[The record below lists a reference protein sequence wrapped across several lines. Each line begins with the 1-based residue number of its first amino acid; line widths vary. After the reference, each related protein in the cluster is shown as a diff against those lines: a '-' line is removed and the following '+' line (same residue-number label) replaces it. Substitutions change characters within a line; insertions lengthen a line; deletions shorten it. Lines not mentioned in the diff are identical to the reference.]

1 MAYGIITKSQWLCE
15 LVGNTTCKE
24 GVPAKPTEFWIL
36 WNIWYSLPYWPSPV
50 CFKTTTVNQSMCI
63 ALDEIK
69 FEQKHFCL
77 SHMNS
82 IHSSYVAILH
92 VLQSYNYMYIYI
104 SHIQIQVM
112 LLSEKLLLQF
122 LLDTITSLMILCGIC
137 GNGKCD
143 VKFMWLRPT
152 QFVQCAGNVWGHPYR
167 PCVPSTFWIWLCEN
181 WCCSRAR
188 FCDWWQPRWPPKSL
202 RETCLLFSSLTIA
215 CFFLSIHFKSSVSPP
230 VPQKQFYHKLNIW
243 YTSFPLSSS

>member
-1 MAYGIITKSQWLCE
+1 M
-15 LVGNTTCKE
+15 GNTPCKE

-36 WNIWYSLPYWPSPV
+36 WNNWYTLPYWPTAV

-69 FEQKHFCL
+69 FVQKHFCL

-167 PCVPSTFWIWLCEN
+167 PCVPSAFWIWLCEN
-181 WCCSRAR
+181 WCGSRAWS
-188 FCDWWQPRWPPKSL
+188 CDWWRPRWPPSPWRRPASCSPASL
-202 RETCLLFSSLTIA
+202 SPASFCPYFTSNLLSLH
-215 CFFLSIHFKSSVSPP
+215 LSPK
-230 VPQKQFYHKLNIW
+230 KQLHHQLNTW
-243 YTSFPLSSS
+243 YTSFSLSSS